1 MVNTMETNHGL
12 PSPFSSSVGIAQV
25 TQPPSLPTCP
35 VTALFDPGTLDGRAL
50 GQPLPLCLPGR
61 IGSQGSLQA
70 TLFLFPR
77 GADMVAFVPW
87 SDCLTRFPAGKC
99 CEGPWTAAA
108 NQPPATAVPCAGS
121 QLSNRARS
129 NGPAPMANNSSDSTQ
144 PRGPRPASKRP
155 ERLTRREGFPLCLAA
170 AAWGGDTL
178 DGWTA
183 RRWHDGRL
191 CALLVLAA

>member
-1 MVNTMETNHGL
+1 MLPLEDDHVVRFKPQSVHGGDTNGDPKVRPKMVNTMETNHGL

-121 QLSNRARS
+121 QLSNGLTAPGAMGRRQWRIIPATPPNRGVRAQRV
-129 NGPAPMANNSSDSTQ
+129 SDQS
-144 PRGPRPASKRP
+144 A
-155 ERLTRREGFPLCLAA
+155 
-170 AAWGGDTL
+170 
-178 DGWTA
+178 
-183 RRWHDGRL
+183 
-191 CALLVLAA
+191 